1 MTNLGLDSLLVTT
14 VNLSFHYFLAEH
26 IIFGMSTFTERK
38 EQVATWNGDPT
49 TWLDNVKRVRLQFE
63 RTERKKRHLLGAEL
77 ASRLTGKAWDIVS
90 AEINHADLQRRDG
103 PAYLL
108 RFLEERL
115 SKAPVPDTG
124 QRLEDLFVRLKRSPG
139 MSMAEWATALR
150 ESYRRLQRAMA
161 RQRQDLE
168 KRDGVAPQAKS
179 RPASRAASHRS
190 TDVTS
195 PRAGGGSP
203 GSRRSNPRRGE
214 QDRPDD
220 PRTDGYEPVPTVE
233 GGNPDGAASEHA
245 PSNNGDWTDER
256 WREWRQWRYRHD
268 ADWSEDD
275 WWHED
280 EIEWDQF
287 DLSAEHILLQEILG
301 WILLRRSGL
310 PANAK
315 LSVLSATNNRLDLD
329 SMERAM
335 RDQEEEL
342 LAAESN
348 RLRLDHHRA
357 RRTFWVEQDSQWGIM
372 QDPDNEEI
380 DESAIMWIGDTLPP
394 EVYSAAASEPTEQ
407 TAWSTWL
414 PDGQELA
421 WEWHDDDFYAQDA
434 AGIFWSW
441 SETKTWLDLQD
452 AGATDQP
459 LQEAFANFSD
469 RFRTFKES
477 RALNAARHV
486 SRGFYPLAP
495 LKGKYNKGKSKGK
508 GKSKFGN
515 KTGSSAPATTAPAA
529 LFNSGSSGSTG
540 KGTQR
545 PGNPEYRGCF
555 ICGSQDHDF
564 RRCPKRQSGSAS
576 MVSSTTPNIYY
587 AGDVFMVSGCGFSPL
602 PPHESDVI
610 LGVSPDALAAMSM
623 EFPGHAVLD
632 SGATESIASLEALEE
647 IMVIRSRTHGQEQV
661 VVHQREKRFR
671 FGNGTYQNAV
681 SFVEVPQVIN
691 GHQVPL
697 GVHALDAPGIPLLIS
712 VKTLTALKAI
722 LDFEHARICFKDA
735 APDVWIPLKRAPN
748 GHLLLDLTQDWV
760 PMSPGVGNCMIAAPE
775 ASKSDAQYKC
785 AAAVAVDHV
794 GTISGQEGVFQGH
807 HISASSAISSVAA
820 VQHVPHGMHEK
831 FDNAKMF
838 DEMAMPCSTRMQ
850 STGEHEHVGD
860 VVESAGN
867 SGSNMRL
874 TLPLL
879 VAAAA
884 LTTTSSSSS
893 PLIHGAD
900 LDSGCGIGSK
910 GDFTATCTKG
920 EDKDL
925 NEEDKGGHT
934 REVRPEP
941 PNRPGRARLTGPG
954 VSMLWQPYGNARGP
968 RLSERAQRPWQVDSL
983 FNLPTTPGVR
993 AGIRRD
999 RDPQTGRTTASR
1011 CRDGHECGEGRCE
1024 GKASCPRS
1032 SELQGSQ
1039 HPRSRGFD
1047 AQQAG
1052 EVGER
1057 PQTGLDQGGEPPRAQ
1072 DCTDTSYGRFDR
1084 RSADENCTWQEGSQA
1099 REREGGGG
1107 GRDKRVVNGVRSFAF
1122 TTQAMTDE
1130 RNYEIADE
1138 TAPEEIFYQA
1148 SAILEESKR
1157 ASFEAHGHDCINEIN
1172 GKSMMSSSAPT
1183 PTWT

>member
-90 AEINHADLQRRDG
+90 AKINHADLQRRDG

-357 RRTFWVEQDSQWGIM
+357 RRTFWVEQDSQWGVM

-691 GHQVPL
+691 GHRVPL
-697 GVHALDAPGIPLLIS
+697 VVHTLDAPGIPLLIS

-760 PMSPGVGNCMIAAPE
+760 PMSPGVGNCMIAAPMRRNPMRSTSVRQLQQLIMLE
-775 ASKSDAQYKC
+775 QFQVKK
-785 AAAVAVDHV
+785 
-794 GTISGQEGVFQGH
+794 VFFKV
-807 HISASSAISSVAA
+807 IT
-820 VQHVPHGMHEK
+820 
-831 FDNAKMF
+831 F
-838 DEMAMPCSTRMQ
+838 
-850 STGEHEHVGD
+850 
-860 VVESAGN
+860 
-867 SGSNMRL
+867 
-874 TLPLL
+874 LL
-879 VAAAA
+879 
-884 LTTTSSSSS
+884 
-893 PLIHGAD
+893 HQQ
-900 LDSGCGIGSK
+900 
-910 GDFTATCTKG
+910 F
-920 EDKDL
+920 
-925 NEEDKGGHT
+925 HQ
-934 REVRPEP
+934 
-941 PNRPGRARLTGPG
+941 
-954 VSMLWQPYGNARGP
+954 WQPFNMFHMACMKS
-968 RLSERAQRPWQVDSL
+968 LAMQRCLMRWRCHAPQECNQL
-983 FNLPTTPGVR
+983 ENMNMLAMLLNLL
-993 AGIRRD
+993 
-999 RDPQTGRTTASR
+999 
-1011 CRDGHECGEGRCE
+1011 E
-1024 GKASCPRS
+1024 
-1032 SELQGSQ
+1032 
-1039 HPRSRGFD
+1039 
-1047 AQQAG
+1047 
-1052 EVGER
+1052 
-1057 PQTGLDQGGEPPRAQ
+1057 
-1072 DCTDTSYGRFDR
+1072 
-1084 RSADENCTWQEGSQA
+1084 
-1099 REREGGGG
+1099 
-1107 GRDKRVVNGVRSFAF
+1107 
-1122 TTQAMTDE
+1122 TQAQTC
-1130 RNYEIADE
+1130 
-1138 TAPEEIFYQA
+1138 
-1148 SAILEESKR
+1148 
-1157 ASFEAHGHDCINEIN
+1157 G
-1172 GKSMMSSSAPT
+1172 
-1183 PTWT
+1183 